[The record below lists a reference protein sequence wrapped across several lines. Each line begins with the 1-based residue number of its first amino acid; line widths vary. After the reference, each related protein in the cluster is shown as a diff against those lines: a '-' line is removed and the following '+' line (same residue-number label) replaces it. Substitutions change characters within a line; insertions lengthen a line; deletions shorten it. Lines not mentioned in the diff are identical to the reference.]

1 MSVAEPDLRISDQ
14 GTAPARSRADTRRRL
29 IDAAIDLFAH
39 QGLHGATSARIAR
52 AAGVAT
58 GTFYLHFRDKQALFE
73 AIVQGALAELR
84 VRLRRA
90 IDGAGAD
97 ARAQVRARTAELVAF
112 AEDNGRLIRVLF
124 GRRQEAGALAE
135 DVLDALIPGIEES
148 LRARAA
154 AGEVSA
160 DLHPGVA
167 AQAIAA
173 MSSRVLAWWVED
185 PTRAT
190 RDELIETLC
199 RMHPVH
205 R

>member
-1 MSVAEPDLRISDQ
+1 MSVAEPDLRT
-14 GTAPARSRADTRRRL
+14 TAPSRSRADTRRRL
-29 IDAAIDLFAH
+29 IEAATDLFARH
-39 QGLHGATSARIAR
+39 GLHGVTSARIAR

-73 AIVQGALAELR
+73 AIVESALAELR
-84 VRLRRA
+84 GRLRRA

-112 AEDNGRLIRVLF
+112 AEDNRRLIRVLF

-160 DLHPGVA
+160 ELHPGVA

-185 PTRAT
+185 PARAG

>member
-1 MSVAEPDLRISDQ
+1 MSVAGSPTPLNAS
-14 GTAPARSRADTRRRL
+14 TAPARGPAATRRRL
-29 IDAAIDLFAH
+29 VDAAIELFAH
-39 QGLHGATSARIAR
+39 EGLHGATSARIAR

-58 GTFYLHFRDKQALFE
+58 GTFYLHFRDKQDLFT

-84 VRLRRA
+84 ERLRRA
-90 IDGAGAD
+90 IEGAGPD
-97 ARAQVRARTAELVAF
+97 PRDQVRARTEELVAF
-112 AEDNGRLIRVLF
+112 AEDNGALIRVLF

-154 AGEVSA
+154 AGEVPA
-160 DLHPGVA
+160 ELHPGVA

-173 MSSRVLAWWVED
+173 MTSRVLAWWVED

-190 RDELIETLC
+190 RAALVETLC

>member
-1 MSVAEPDLRISDQ
+1 MSVAESHFRT
-14 GTAPARSRADTRRRL
+14 TAPARSREATRQRL
-29 IDAAIDLFAH
+29 TEAAIQLFARE
-39 QGLHGATSARIAR
+39 GLHGATSARIAR

-58 GTFYLHFRDKQALFE
+58 GTFYLHFRDKRELFA
-73 AIVQGALAELR
+73 AIVQSALAELR
-84 VRLRRA
+84 ERLRGA
-90 IDGAGAD
+90 IDGAGSEP
-97 ARAQVRARTAELVAF
+97 RAQVRARTAELVAF
-112 AEDNGRLIRVLF
+112 AEDNRSLIRVLF
-124 GRRQEAGALAE
+124 GRRQEAGELAE

-154 AGEVSA
+154 AGELSA

-185 PTRAT
+185 PTRAS
-190 RDELIETLC
+190 RDQLIETLC

>member
-1 MSVAEPDLRISDQ
+1 MSVAEPDLRSSDQ
-14 GTAPARSRADTRRRL
+14 STAPARSRAATRRRL

-39 QGLHGATSARIAR
+39 HGLHGVTSARIAR

-84 VRLRRA
+84 GRLRRA

>member
-1 MSVAEPDLRISDQ
+1 VE
-14 GTAPARSRADTRRRL
+14 
-29 IDAAIDLFAH
+29 AATQLFAH
-39 QGLHGATSARIAR
+39 EGLHGATSARIAQ

-58 GTFYLHFRDKQALFE
+58 GTFYLHFRDKQELFA
-73 AIVQGALAELR
+73 AIVESALAELR
-84 VRLRRA
+84 ARLRRA
-90 IDGAGAD
+90 IDGAGSD

-112 AEDNGRLIRVLF
+112 AEDNRSLIRVLF
-124 GRRQEAGALAE
+124 GRRQEAGELAE

-154 AGEVSA
+154 AGELDP

-185 PTRAT
+185 PTRAS

>member
-84 VRLRRA
+84 GRLRRA

-160 DLHPGVA
+160 ALHPGVA

>member
-1 MSVAEPDLRISDQ
+1 MSVAESHFRT
-14 GTAPARSRADTRRRL
+14 TAPARSREATRQRL
-29 IDAAIDLFAH
+29 IEAAIQLFAH
-39 QGLHGATSARIAR
+39 EGLHGATSARIAR

-58 GTFYLHFRDKQALFE
+58 GTFYLHFRDKQELFA
-73 AIVQGALAELR
+73 AIVQSALAELR
-84 VRLRRA
+84 GRLRRA
-90 IDGAGAD
+90 IDGAGSEP
-97 ARAQVRARTAELVAF
+97 RAQVRARTAELVAF
-112 AEDNGRLIRVLF
+112 SEDNRSLIRVLF
-124 GRRQEAGALAE
+124 GRRQEAGELAE

-154 AGEVSA
+154 AGELSA

-190 RDELIETLC
+190 RDQLIETLC

>member
-1 MSVAEPDLRISDQ
+1 MSVAESDFRT
-14 GTAPARSRADTRRRL
+14 TAPARSREATRQRL
-29 IDAAIDLFAH
+29 IEAAIQLFAH
-39 QGLHGATSARIAR
+39 EGLHGATSARIAR

-58 GTFYLHFRDKQALFE
+58 GTFYLHFRDKQELFA
-73 AIVQGALAELR
+73 AIVQSALAELR
-84 VRLRRA
+84 GRLRRA
-90 IDGAGAD
+90 IDGAGSEP
-97 ARAQVRARTAELVAF
+97 RAQVRARTAELVAF
-112 AEDNGRLIRVLF
+112 SEDNRSLIRVLF
-124 GRRQEAGALAE
+124 GRRQEAGELAE

-148 LRARAA
+148 LRVRAA
-154 AGEVSA
+154 AGELSA

-190 RDELIETLC
+190 RDQLIETLC

>member
-1 MSVAEPDLRISDQ
+1 MSVAESHFRT
-14 GTAPARSRADTRRRL
+14 TAPARSREATRQRL
-29 IDAAIDLFAH
+29 IEAAIQLFAH
-39 QGLHGATSARIAR
+39 EGLHGATSARIAR

-58 GTFYLHFRDKQALFE
+58 GTFYLHFRDKQELFA
-73 AIVQGALAELR
+73 AIVQSALAELR
-84 VRLRRA
+84 GRLRRA
-90 IDGAGAD
+90 IDGAGSEP
-97 ARAQVRARTAELVAF
+97 RAQVRARTAELVAF
-112 AEDNGRLIRVLF
+112 AEDNRSLIRVLF
-124 GRRQEAGALAE
+124 GRRQEAGELAE

-154 AGEVSA
+154 AGELSA

-190 RDELIETLC
+190 RDQLIETLC

>member
-1 MSVAEPDLRISDQ
+1 MSVAESDLRT
-14 GTAPARSRADTRRRL
+14 TAPGRSREATRRRL
-29 IDAAIDLFAH
+29 TEAAIQLFAH
-39 QGLHGATSARIAR
+39 EGLHGATSARIAR

-58 GTFYLHFRDKQALFE
+58 GTFYLHFRDKQELFA
-73 AIVQGALAELR
+73 AIVSSALADLR
-84 VRLRRA
+84 ARLRRA
-90 IDGAGAD
+90 IDGAGSEP
-97 ARAQVRARTAELVAF
+97 RAQVRARTAELVAF
-112 AEDNGRLIRVLF
+112 AEDNRSLIRVLF
-124 GRRQEAGALAE
+124 GRRQEAGELAE

-154 AGEVSA
+154 AGELSA

-185 PTRAT
+185 PTRAS

>member
-1 MSVAEPDLRISDQ
+1 MSVAESHIRT
-14 GTAPARSRADTRRRL
+14 TAPARSRAATRRRL
-29 IDAAIDLFAH
+29 IAAAIELFARE
-39 QGLHGATSARIAR
+39 GLHGATSARIAS

-58 GTFYLHFRDKQALFE
+58 GTFYLHFRDKQELFSAVVHSALE
-73 AIVQGALAELR
+73 ELR
-84 VRLRRA
+84 ARLRPA
-90 IDGAGAD
+90 VEAAGPD
-97 ARAQVRARTAELVAF
+97 AREQVRVRTVELVAF
-112 AEDNGRLIRVLF
+112 AEENRSLIRILF
-124 GRRQEAGALAE
+124 GRRHEAGELAE
-135 DVLDALIPGIEES
+135 EVLEALIPGIEES

-154 AGEVSA
+154 AGEVPA

-173 MSSRVLAWWVED
+173 MTSRVLAWWVED

-190 RDELIETLC
+190 REQLIATLC